1 MDGELPARHDG
12 AMPATHLG
20 DVSVRFD
27 DEGRGDPVL
36 LLHGFPTTRFLW
48 KRVAPLLVEAG
59 LRVIAPD
66 LVGYGESS
74 CPPAVEPDMASQARW
89 MLALLDALGIERAAV
104 VAHDVGT
111 AAAQFLAARAP
122 ERAAAL
128 VLMDGVHGAEW
139 AMDAVAPILT
149 WAQPARLFRLLVRQL
164 RTSGPVRLDE
174 EVAREVLAP
183 YQGEEGGAKL
193 IRAARALHPEQMAE
207 IMPALRLRRVPAR
220 VLWGEHD
227 AYLALDEVGRP
238 LAELLGA
245 ELVVLPAGHFAPLD
259 CPRQVAA
266 AVVSFVAQRR

>member
-1 MDGELPARHDG
+1 
-12 AMPATHLG
+12 
-20 DVSVRFD
+20 
-27 DEGRGDPVL
+27 
-36 LLHGFPTTRFLW
+36 
-48 KRVAPLLVEAG
+48 
-59 LRVIAPD
+59 
-66 LVGYGESS
+66 
-74 CPPAVEPDMASQARW
+74 
-89 MLALLDALGIERAAV
+89 
-104 VAHDVGT
+104 
-111 AAAQFLAARAP
+111 
-122 ERAAAL
+122 
-128 VLMDGVHGAEW
+128 MDGVHGAEW

-183 YQGEEGGAKL
+183 YQGEEGGGKL

-245 ELVVLPAGHFAPLD
+245 ELVVLPAGHFVPLD
-259 CPRQVAA
+259 CPRQVAE
-266 AVVSFVAQRR
+266 AVVSCCRSRSFTTRPSRFFTAMK